1 MVTVSEITMRNQ
13 EMLHSAKIS
22 SSMSFWG
29 EPVVAQR
36 NVVCFLRLDRN
47 RDFFFFEEKYPAK
60 DKTKGLTIVIITKL
74 DQLQIVSQKLFG
86 LVDLNLVLRYP
97 TTCDS

>member
-1 MVTVSEITMRNQ
+1 MPKLVPPCHFGENQ
-13 EMLHSAKIS
+13 WWHRETLFVFSGWTETGI
-22 SSMSFWG
+22 
-29 EPVVAQR
+29 
-36 NVVCFLRLDRN
+36 
-47 RDFFFFEEKYPAK
+47 FFFEEKYPAK